1 MMLGEDVLRK
11 LRPEYLPFPVT
22 RPQQLLRPIRFA
34 FLILL
39 VPGALVPGTDVRA
52 QDLEPRAFSPV
63 PVGLNFGVLGYGYAE
78 GNVFF
83 DQSLPVEDAVGKLHS
98 ATAGYLRTLDFFGA
112 TGRLATVLPFVWG
125 DYEGLWLGE
134 PASASRRG
142 IADPLVKFA
151 FNFVGAPA
159 RTLQEWSKYQEQTIV
174 GASVLV
180 TVPIGQYDPEKLI
193 NLGSNRWAFRARLG
207 ASHHLRRW
215 YFELIGE
222 LWAFTQNNDAPGNST
237 ISQDPILAI
246 QFNAIYQFRRG
257 FWLGAG
263 FGYGEGGQ
271 TTVSGIAK
279 ETQQINKRLGVT
291 LVYPVNRR
299 HSLRLSYLNSLST
312 VVGADFDRL
321 GLAWQVR
328 WGGGL

>member
-1 MMLGEDVLRK
+1 MVTLH
-11 LRPEYLPFPVT
+11 PET
-22 RPQQLLRPIRFA
+22 R
-34 FLILL
+34 L
-39 VPGALVPGTDVRA
+39 VPPAPLPPLVLPVPLVVSVIFVLLALTPGDNACA

-63 PVGLNFGVLGYGYAE
+63 PVGLNFGLLGYGHAE

-83 DQSLPVEDAVGKLHS
+83 DQSLPVEDATGKLHS
-98 ATAGYLRTLDFFGA
+98 VTVAYLRTLNFFGA
-112 TGRLATVLPFVWG
+112 TGKLGAIVPYVWG

-142 IADPLVKFA
+142 FADPVVKLA
-151 FNFVGAPA
+151 VNFIGAPA
-159 RTLQEWSKYQEQTIV
+159 RTLQEWKKYHERTIV
-174 GASVLV
+174 GASVLA

-207 ASHHLRRW
+207 ASQHLSRW
-215 YFELIGE
+215 YFELMGE
-222 LWAFTQNNDAPGNST
+222 LWAFTQNPEAFGNNT

-246 QFNAIYQFRRG
+246 QCNAIYQFKRG

-271 TTVSGIAK
+271 TTVSGLEK
-279 ETQQINKRLGVT
+279 DTRQINKRFGFT
-291 LVYPVNRR
+291 LVFPINQH
-299 HSLRLSYLNSLST
+299 HSLKLNYLNSLST
-312 VVGADFDRL
+312 AIGADFNRL

-328 WGGGL
+328 WGGVL